1 MPAIP
6 VATFLAG
13 SLLSLL
19 LPVCLLIALTVWYVW
34 FVRRV
39 PETTDGRDPGSPP
52 RPADPAPGASPEAGG
67 PPGAS

>member
-19 LPVCLLIALTVWYVW
+19 LPVCLLIALTVWYVM

-39 PETTDGRDPGSPP
+39 PETSDGGEPSASAPANRGST
-52 RPADPAPGASPEAGG
+52 ASPEASG
-67 PPGAS
+67 PPE